1 MSEVEEKFYKEFP
14 NLRGNRAVETF
25 LQKPEHQ
32 EMLKEYVDSPSPTR
46 KEHLDQAFKV
56 YYFGL
61 RFTSYL
67 STSLYFQSVNYDK
80 RMRRFAEHNALTLD
94 QSVGDEDGITFKDQV
109 LSEGEVLYM
118 EAPTSLKDC
127 IDDDLLLEA
136 YVSLTDK
143 QREVLDMAYLFELKD
158 TEIAKRMDTSQQAVS
173 KSRKKALK
181 KLRSL
186 LTNE

>member
-1 MSEVEEKFYKEFP
+1 MREVEEKFYKEFP
-14 NLRGNRAVETF
+14 NLKGNRAVEAF
-25 LQKPEHQ
+25 LRKPEHQ
-32 EMLKEYVDSPSPTR
+32 ELLKEYVDSPNQTR
-46 KEHLDQAFKV
+46 KDHLDKAFKV

-67 STSLYFQSVNYDK
+67 NKSLYFQSVNYDK
-80 RMRRFAEHNALTLD
+80 RMRRFAEHNTLTLD
-94 QSVGDEDGITFKDQV
+94 QSVGDEDGITFKDQLV
-109 LSEGEVLYM
+109 SEGEILYM

-127 IDDDLLLEA
+127 IEDDLLLEA
-136 YVSLTDK
+136 YFSLTDK
-143 QREVLDMAYLFELKD
+143 QREVLDMAYLYELKD

-186 LTNE
+186 LSNE